1 MDQERSTHYYGDAR
15 WSVDSCLKLI
25 IDALYGGYRVALQ
38 SRAGT
43 PTKKIVFR
51 LQISPRHNHCFLH
64 RNKIIMADTEKKAGD
79 ELAILKS
86 TVENIKNLIKQ
97 LQASTKASED
107 VKEGSPAEEKE
118 QSKHADINAIDLAHD
133 TASLIKA
140 HSTKLSLLII
150 NKPFTASAI
159 NKVLRELVAGPLPGL
174 ASAVELC
181 KAAKYT
187 KAMSEEL
194 QWRVKKVL
202 TELSTLIN
210 AIPLDGKILSDD
222 KKNGTGKSS
231 GKGSLASTGVVWDAC
246 DSVMGL
252 KTLGVAGLAM
262 KKAEEYRD
270 LVKDAL
276 EELQAWAEE
285 ESDDD
290 EDDDENSG
298 DSGDEDDEKKNPQ
311 DIVDDLFGSQ
321 PHIPKDDPE
330 KIREK
335 LESSMKR
342 LRLIIL
348 MYQAVEKRR
357 FKTLPYLPHP
367 ELPAQ
372 LKEKASEDPGIIEC
386 LDEVLARMKKITDLT
401 DDLASAFY
409 ELDSPA
415 IDKLMDETWFTG
427 FATIELLIKNWEGQK
442 DDFTTWVRMIQLET
456 LFAC

>member
-1 MDQERSTHYYGDAR
+1 
-15 WSVDSCLKLI
+15 
-25 IDALYGGYRVALQ
+25 
-38 SRAGT
+38 
-43 PTKKIVFR
+43 
-51 LQISPRHNHCFLH
+51 
-64 RNKIIMADTEKKAGD
+64 MADTEKKAGD
-79 ELAILKS
+79 DLALLKS
-86 TVENIKNLIKQ
+86 T
-97 LQASTKASED
+97 
-107 VKEGSPAEEKE
+107 EGSSTEKKE
-118 QSKHADINAIDLAHD
+118 PKHADVNAIDLAHD
-133 TASLIKA
+133 SASLIKA

-150 NKPFTASAI
+150 NKPFTPSAI
-159 NKVLRELVAGPLPGL
+159 SKVLRELVSGPLPGL
-174 ASAVELC
+174 ASAVEIC
-181 KAAKYT
+181 HAAKYT

-194 QWRVKKVL
+194 QWRVNKVL
-202 TELSTLIN
+202 TELSTLIK
-210 AIPLDGKILSDD
+210 AIPLDGNILSDD

-262 KKAEEYRD
+262 KKAVEYRD

-285 ESDDD
+285 ESDDED
-290 EDDDENSG
+290 EGEN
-298 DSGDEDDEKKNPQ
+298 SGDEDDEKKDPQ

-335 LESSMKR
+335 LESSTKR

-367 ELPAQ
+367 EIPTQ
-372 LKEKASEDPGIIEC
+372 LKEKSSEDPGIVEC
-386 LDEVLARMKKITDLT
+386 LDEVLVRMKKITNLT

-409 ELDSPA
+409 DLDSSA

-427 FATIELLIKNWEGQK
+427 FATVELLIKNWEGQK
-442 DDFTTWVRMIQLET
+442 DDFTTWAYKFQL
-456 LFAC
+456 AMKKGW

>member
-1 MDQERSTHYYGDAR
+1 
-15 WSVDSCLKLI
+15 
-25 IDALYGGYRVALQ
+25 
-38 SRAGT
+38 
-43 PTKKIVFR
+43 
-51 LQISPRHNHCFLH
+51 
-64 RNKIIMADTEKKAGD
+64 MADTEKKAGD
-79 ELAILKS
+79 DLALLKS
-86 TVENIKNLIKQ
+86 TVENIKNLILQ
-97 LQASTKASED
+97 LQASAKAPED
-107 VKEGSPAEEKE
+107 VKEEGSSSEKKE
-118 QSKHADINAIDLAHD
+118 QPKHADVNAIDLAHD
-133 TASLIKA
+133 SASLIKA

-150 NKPFTASAI
+150 NKPFTPSAI
-159 NKVLRELVAGPLPGL
+159 SKVLRELVSGPLPGL
-174 ASAVELC
+174 ASAVEIC
-181 KAAKYT
+181 HAAKYT

-194 QWRVKKVL
+194 QWRVNKVL
-202 TELSTLIN
+202 TELSTLIK
-210 AIPLDGKILSDD
+210 AIPLDGNILSDD

-262 KKAEEYRD
+262 KKAVEYRD

-285 ESDDD
+285 ESDDED
-290 EDDDENSG
+290 EDEN
-298 DSGDEDDEKKNPQ
+298 SGDEDDERKDPQ

-321 PHIPKDDPE
+321 PHITKDDPE

-335 LESSMKR
+335 LESSTKR

-367 ELPAQ
+367 ELPTQ
-372 LKEKASEDPGIIEC
+372 LKDKSSEDPGIVEC
-386 LDEVLARMKKITDLT
+386 LDEVLVRMKKITNLT

-409 ELDSPA
+409 ELDSSA

-427 FATIELLIKNWEGQK
+427 FATVELLIKDWEGQK
-442 DDFTTWVRMIQLET
+442 DDFTTWAYKFQL
-456 LFAC
+456 AMKKGW

>member
-1 MDQERSTHYYGDAR
+1 M
-15 WSVDSCLKLI
+15 VD
-25 IDALYGGYRVALQ
+25 VE
-38 SRAGT
+38 T
-43 PTKKIVFR
+43 
-51 LQISPRHNHCFLH
+51 
-64 RNKIIMADTEKKAGD
+64 KAGD
-79 ELAILKS
+79 DLVILKS
-86 TVENIKNLIKQ
+86 TVETVKSLIQQ
-97 LQASTKASED
+97 LQVFEKAPEN
-107 VKEGSPAEEKE
+107 VKEGLSSEETP
-118 QSKHADINAIDLAHD
+118 KHADVDAIDLAHD
-133 TASLIKA
+133 SASLIKA

-159 NKVLRELVAGPLPGL
+159 NKVLRELVAGPLLGL
-174 ASAVELC
+174 ASAVEIC
-181 KAAKYT
+181 NATKYT

-194 QWRVKKVL
+194 QWRVKKVF
-202 TELSTLIN
+202 TELSTLVH

-246 DSVMGL
+246 ESVMGL

-285 ESDDD
+285 ESDD
-290 EDDDENSG
+290 EDDAE
-298 DSGDEDDEKKNPQ
+298 DSADDDDEKKDPQ
-311 DIVDDLFGSQ
+311 DIVDDIFGSQ
-321 PHIPKDDPE
+321 SHIPKDDPE

-348 MYQAVEKRR
+348 MYQAIVKRR

-367 ELPAQ
+367 ELPAE
-372 LKEKASEDPGIIEC
+372 LKEKSSEDPGIVEC
-386 LDEVLARMKKITDLT
+386 LDEVLKRMKKITDLT
-401 DDLASAFY
+401 DDLANAFY
-409 ELDSPA
+409 ELNSSS

-442 DDFTTWVRMIQLET
+442 DDFTTWVGIIHVEDVDRLLILV
-456 LFAC
+456 LGI

>member
-1 MDQERSTHYYGDAR
+1 
-15 WSVDSCLKLI
+15 
-25 IDALYGGYRVALQ
+25 
-38 SRAGT
+38 
-43 PTKKIVFR
+43 
-51 LQISPRHNHCFLH
+51 
-64 RNKIIMADTEKKAGD
+64 MADTEKKAGD
-79 ELAILKS
+79 DLALLKS
-86 TVENIKNLIKQ
+86 TVENIRNLILQ
-97 LQASTKASED
+97 LQASAKAPED
-107 VKEGSPAEEKE
+107 VKEEGSSSEKKE
-118 QSKHADINAIDLAHD
+118 QPKHADVNAIDLAHD
-133 TASLIKA
+133 SASLIKA

-150 NKPFTASAI
+150 NKPFTPSAI
-159 NKVLRELVAGPLPGL
+159 SKVLRELVSGPLPGL
-174 ASAVELC
+174 ASAVEIC
-181 KAAKYT
+181 HAAKYT

-194 QWRVKKVL
+194 QWRVDKVL
-202 TELSTLIN
+202 TELSTLIK
-210 AIPLDGKILSDD
+210 AIPLDGNILSDD

-262 KKAEEYRD
+262 KKAVEYRD

-285 ESDDD
+285 ESDDED
-290 EDDDENSG
+290 EDEN
-298 DSGDEDDEKKNPQ
+298 SGDEDDERKDPQ

-335 LESSMKR
+335 LESSTKR

-367 ELPAQ
+367 ELPTQ
-372 LKEKASEDPGIIEC
+372 LKEKSSEDPGIVEC
-386 LDEVLARMKKITDLT
+386 LDEVLVRMKKITNLT

-409 ELDSPA
+409 ELDSSA

-427 FATIELLIKNWEGQK
+427 FATVELLIKDWEGQK
-442 DDFTTWVRMIQLET
+442 DDFTTWAYKFQL
-456 LFAC
+456 AMKKGW

>member
-1 MDQERSTHYYGDAR
+1 
-15 WSVDSCLKLI
+15 
-25 IDALYGGYRVALQ
+25 
-38 SRAGT
+38 
-43 PTKKIVFR
+43 
-51 LQISPRHNHCFLH
+51 
-64 RNKIIMADTEKKAGD
+64 MADTEKKPGND
-79 ELAILKS
+79 LALLES
-86 TVENIKNLIKQ
+86 TVESIKNLILQ
-97 LQASTKASED
+97 LQASAKAPED
-107 VKEGSPAEEKE
+107 VKEGSWTEKKE
-118 QSKHADINAIDLAHD
+118 QPEHADVNAIDLAHD
-133 TASLIKA
+133 SASLIKA

-150 NKPFTASAI
+150 NKPFTPSAI
-159 NKVLRELVAGPLPGL
+159 SKILRELVSGPLPGL
-174 ASAVELC
+174 ASAVEIC
-181 KAAKYT
+181 HAAKYT

-194 QWRVKKVL
+194 KWRVNKVL
-202 TELSTLIN
+202 TELSTLIE
-210 AIPLDGKILSDD
+210 AIPLDGNILSDD

-262 KKAEEYRD
+262 KKAVEYRD

-285 ESDDD
+285 ESDDED
-290 EDDDENSG
+290 EDENSG
-298 DSGDEDDEKKNPQ
+298 DEDDGSKDPQ

-335 LESSMKR
+335 LESSTKR

-367 ELPAQ
+367 ELPTQ
-372 LKEKASEDPGIIEC
+372 LKEKSSEDPGIVEC
-386 LDEVLARMKKITDLT
+386 LDEVLVRMKKITNLT

-409 ELDSPA
+409 DLDSSA

-427 FATIELLIKNWEGQK
+427 FATVELLIKDWEGQK
-442 DDFTTWVRMIQLET
+442 DDFTTWAYKFQL
-456 LFAC
+456 AMKKGW

>member
-1 MDQERSTHYYGDAR
+1 
-15 WSVDSCLKLI
+15 
-25 IDALYGGYRVALQ
+25 
-38 SRAGT
+38 
-43 PTKKIVFR
+43 
-51 LQISPRHNHCFLH
+51 
-64 RNKIIMADTEKKAGD
+64 MADTEKKAGD
-79 ELAILKS
+79 DLATLKT
-86 TVENIKNLIKQ
+86 TVGTIKNLIQQ
-97 LQASTKASED
+97 LQASAKAPED
-107 VKEGSPAEEKE
+107 VKEGSSSEETE
-118 QSKHADINAIDLAHD
+118 QPKHADVNAIDLAHD
-133 TASLIKA
+133 SASLIKA

-174 ASAVELC
+174 ASAVEIC
-181 KAAKYT
+181 NAAKYT

-202 TELSTLIN
+202 TELSTLID
-210 AIPLDGKILSDD
+210 AIPLDGKVLSED

-290 EDDDENSG
+290 EDDEDEN
-298 DSGDEDDEKKNPQ
+298 SGDEDDEKKDPQ

-321 PHIPKDDPE
+321 SHIPKGDPE

-335 LESSMKR
+335 LESSTKR

-357 FKTLPYLPHP
+357 LKTLPRLPHP

-372 LKEKASEDPGIIEC
+372 LKEKSPEDPGIVEC
-386 LDEVLARMKKITDLT
+386 LDEVLVRMKKITNLT

-409 ELDSPA
+409 DLDSAA

-427 FATIELLIKNWEGQK
+427 FATVELLIKNWEGQK
-442 DDFTTWVRMIQLET
+442 DDFTTWAYKFQL
-456 LFAC
+456 AMKKGW

>member
-1 MDQERSTHYYGDAR
+1 
-15 WSVDSCLKLI
+15 
-25 IDALYGGYRVALQ
+25 
-38 SRAGT
+38 
-43 PTKKIVFR
+43 
-51 LQISPRHNHCFLH
+51 
-64 RNKIIMADTEKKAGD
+64 MADTEKKAGD
-79 ELAILKS
+79 DLALLKS
-86 TVENIKNLIKQ
+86 TVETIKNLILQ
-97 LQASTKASED
+97 LQASAKAPED
-107 VKEGSPAEEKE
+107 VKEGSSTEKKE
-118 QSKHADINAIDLAHD
+118 PKHADVNAIDLAHD
-133 TASLIKA
+133 SASLIKA

-150 NKPFTASAI
+150 NKPFTPSAI
-159 NKVLRELVAGPLPGL
+159 SKVLRELVSGPLPGL
-174 ASAVELC
+174 ASAVEIC
-181 KAAKYT
+181 HAAKYT

-194 QWRVKKVL
+194 QWRVNKVL
-202 TELSTLIN
+202 TELSTLIK
-210 AIPLDGKILSDD
+210 AIPLDGNILSDD

-262 KKAEEYRD
+262 KKAVEYRD

-285 ESDDD
+285 ESDDED
-290 EDDDENSG
+290 EDDYEN
-298 DSGDEDDEKKNPQ
+298 SGDEDDEKKDPQ

-335 LESSMKR
+335 LESSTKR

-367 ELPAQ
+367 EIPAE
-372 LKEKASEDPGIIEC
+372 LKEKSSEDPGIVEC
-386 LDEVLARMKKITDLT
+386 LDEVLVRMKKITNLT

-409 ELDSPA
+409 DLDSSV

-427 FATIELLIKNWEGQK
+427 FATVELLIKNWEGQK
-442 DDFTTWVRMIQLET
+442 DDFTTWVRIVQYLVSNRLLIVLGIQISAGYEKGVVVY
-456 LFAC
+456 

>member
-1 MDQERSTHYYGDAR
+1 
-15 WSVDSCLKLI
+15 
-25 IDALYGGYRVALQ
+25 
-38 SRAGT
+38 
-43 PTKKIVFR
+43 
-51 LQISPRHNHCFLH
+51 
-64 RNKIIMADTEKKAGD
+64 MADTEKKAGD
-79 ELAILKS
+79 DLALLKS
-86 TVENIKNLIKQ
+86 TVETIKNLILQ
-97 LQASTKASED
+97 LQASAKAPED
-107 VKEGSPAEEKE
+107 VKEGSSTEKKE
-118 QSKHADINAIDLAHD
+118 PKHADVNAIDLAHD
-133 TASLIKA
+133 SASLIKA

-150 NKPFTASAI
+150 NKPFTPSAI
-159 NKVLRELVAGPLPGL
+159 SKVLRELVSGPLPGL
-174 ASAVELC
+174 ASAVEIC
-181 KAAKYT
+181 HAAKYT

-194 QWRVKKVL
+194 QWRVNKVL
-202 TELSTLIN
+202 TELSTLIK
-210 AIPLDGKILSDD
+210 AIPLDGNILSDD

-262 KKAEEYRD
+262 KKAVEYRD

-285 ESDDD
+285 ESDDED
-290 EDDDENSG
+290 EGEN
-298 DSGDEDDEKKNPQ
+298 SGDEDDEKKDPQ

-335 LESSMKR
+335 LESSTKR

-367 ELPAQ
+367 EIPTQ
-372 LKEKASEDPGIIEC
+372 LKEKSSEDPGIVEC
-386 LDEVLARMKKITDLT
+386 LDEVLVRMKKITNLT

-409 ELDSPA
+409 DLDSSA

-427 FATIELLIKNWEGQK
+427 FATVELLIKNWEGQK
-442 DDFTTWVRMIQLET
+442 DDFTTWVRIVQHLVSNHLLIVLGIQISAGYEKGVVV
-456 LFAC
+456 

>member
-1 MDQERSTHYYGDAR
+1 
-15 WSVDSCLKLI
+15 
-25 IDALYGGYRVALQ
+25 
-38 SRAGT
+38 
-43 PTKKIVFR
+43 
-51 LQISPRHNHCFLH
+51 
-64 RNKIIMADTEKKAGD
+64 MAKTDKKASD
-79 ELAILKS
+79 DLAILKS
-86 TVENIKNLIKQ
+86 TVETIKSLIQQ
-97 LQASTKASED
+97 LQPSAKAPED
-107 VKEGSPAEEKE
+107 VKEGSSSEEQPKL
-118 QSKHADINAIDLAHD
+118 ADVNAIDLAHD
-133 TASLIKA
+133 SASLIKA

-174 ASAVELC
+174 ASAVEIC
-181 KAAKYT
+181 NATKYT
-187 KAMSEEL
+187 RAMSEEL

-202 TELSTLIN
+202 TELHTLVD
-210 AIPLDGKILSDD
+210 AVPLDGKVLSDD
-222 KKNGTGKSS
+222 KKNGTGKSN

-252 KTLGVAGLAM
+252 KTLGVAGLAI

-285 ESDDD
+285 ESDDEED
-290 EDDDENSG
+290 EEDDDES
-298 DSGDEDDEKKNPQ
+298 SGDEDDEKKDPQ
-311 DIVDDLFGSQ
+311 DVVDDLFGSQ

-335 LESSMKR
+335 LESSTKR
-342 LRLIIL
+342 LRLVVL
-348 MYQAVEKRR
+348 MYQAVVKRR

-367 ELPAQ
+367 MLPAQ
-372 LKEKASEDPGIIEC
+372 LKEKSSEDPGIVEC
-386 LDEVLARMKKITDLT
+386 LDEVLVRMKKITDLT

-409 ELDSPA
+409 ELDSAA

-442 DDFTTWVRMIQLET
+442 DDFTTWAYKFQL
-456 LFAC
+456 AMRKGW

>member
-1 MDQERSTHYYGDAR
+1 MGDI
-15 WSVDSCLKLI
+15 K
-25 IDALYGGYRVALQ
+25 
-38 SRAGT
+38 
-43 PTKKIVFR
+43 
-51 LQISPRHNHCFLH
+51 
-64 RNKIIMADTEKKAGD
+64 KKAD
-79 ELAILKS
+79 DDLAILKS
-86 TVENIKNLIKQ
+86 TVESIKNLIQQ
-97 LQASTKASED
+97 LQTSAKAPED
-107 VKEGSPAEEKE
+107 VKEGSSSEEKE
-118 QSKHADINAIDLAHD
+118 QPKHADVNAIDLAHD
-133 TASLIKA
+133 SASLIKA

-174 ASAVELC
+174 ASAVEIC
-181 KAAKYT
+181 NAAKYT

-210 AIPLDGKILSDD
+210 AIPLDGKVLSDD

-231 GKGSLASTGVVWDAC
+231 GKGSLASTGVVLDAC

-290 EDDDENSG
+290 EDDEDENSG
-298 DSGDEDDEKKNPQ
+298 NEDDEKKDPQ

-321 PHIPKDDPE
+321 SHIPKDDPE

-335 LESSMKR
+335 LESSTKR

-357 FKTLPYLPHP
+357 LKTLPHLPHP

-372 LKEKASEDPGIIEC
+372 LKEKSSEDPGIVEC
-386 LDEVLARMKKITDLT
+386 LDEVLVRMKKITNLT

-409 ELDSPA
+409 DLDSTA

-427 FATIELLIKNWEGQK
+427 FATVELLIKNWEGQK
-442 DDFTTWVRMIQLET
+442 DDFTTWAYKFQL
-456 LFAC
+456 AMKKGW

>member
-1 MDQERSTHYYGDAR
+1 MT
-15 WSVDSCLKLI
+15 
-25 IDALYGGYRVALQ
+25 
-38 SRAGT
+38 
-43 PTKKIVFR
+43 
-51 LQISPRHNHCFLH
+51 
-64 RNKIIMADTEKKAGD
+64 DTENKAGD
-79 ELAILKS
+79 DLTVLKS
-86 TVENIKNLIKQ
+86 TVETIKNLILQ
-97 LQASTKASED
+97 LQAPANAPED
-107 VKEGSPAEEKE
+107 VIEGSSSEEKE
-118 QSKHADINAIDLAHD
+118 QPKHAEVNAIDLAHD
-133 TASLIKA
+133 SASLIRA

-174 ASAVELC
+174 ASAVEIC
-181 KAAKYT
+181 HAARYT

-202 TELSTLIN
+202 TELSTLVN

-222 KKNGTGKSS
+222 KKNGTGKSN

-276 EELQAWAEE
+276 EELQGWAEE
-285 ESDDD
+285 ESDD
-290 EDDDENSG
+290 EDDDEH
-298 DSGDEDDEKKNPQ
+298 SGDEDDGKKDPQ
-311 DIVDDLFGSQ
+311 DIVDDFFGSQ
-321 PHIPKDDPE
+321 SHIPKDDPE

-335 LESSMKR
+335 LESSTKR

-348 MYQAVEKRR
+348 MYQAVVKRR

-372 LKEKASEDPGIIEC
+372 LKEKSSEDPGIIEC
-386 LDEVLARMKKITDLT
+386 LDEVLVRMKKITDLT

-409 ELDSPA
+409 ELDSAA

-427 FATIELLIKNWEGQK
+427 FATIELLLKDWEGQK
-442 DDFTTWVRMIQLET
+442 DDFTTWAYKFQL
-456 LFAC
+456 AMKKGW

>member
-1 MDQERSTHYYGDAR
+1 MAATE
-15 WSVDSCLKLI
+15 
-25 IDALYGGYRVALQ
+25 
-38 SRAGT
+38 
-43 PTKKIVFR
+43 
-51 LQISPRHNHCFLH
+51 
-64 RNKIIMADTEKKAGD
+64 NKADHD
-79 ELAILKS
+79 LAILKS
-86 TVENIKNLIKQ
+86 TVETTKNLIQQ
-97 LQASTKASED
+97 LQAFAKAPED
-107 VKEGSPAEEKE
+107 SKEGSSSEEKP
-118 QSKHADINAIDLAHD
+118 KHADINAIDLAHD
-133 TASLIKA
+133 SASLIKA

-159 NKVLRELVAGPLPGL
+159 TKILREIVAGPLPGL
-174 ASAVELC
+174 ASAVEIC
-181 KAAKYT
+181 NAAKYT

-202 TELSTLIN
+202 TELSTLVS

-222 KKNGTGKSS
+222 KKNGTGKSN
-231 GKGSLASTGVVWDAC
+231 GKGSLASTGIVWDAC

-252 KTLGVAGLAM
+252 KPLGVAGLAV
-262 KKAEEYRD
+262 KRAEEYRD

-285 ESDDD
+285 ESDD
-290 EDDDENSG
+290 EDDEEN
-298 DSGDEDDEKKNPQ
+298 SGDEDDEKKDPQ

-335 LESSMKR
+335 LESSTKR

-348 MYQAVEKRR
+348 MYQAVVKRR

-372 LKEKASEDPGIIEC
+372 LKEKSSEDPGIVEC
-386 LDEVLARMKKITDLT
+386 LDEVLVRMKKITDLT

-409 ELDSPA
+409 ELDSA
-415 IDKLMDETWFTG
+415 TIDKLMDETWFTG
-427 FATIELLIKNWEGQK
+427 FATIELLIKNWEGEK
-442 DDFTTWVRMIQLET
+442 DDFTTWAYKFQL
-456 LFAC
+456 AMKKGW